1 MTIAPLMSLAA
12 VAGGALA
19 GAAAQSIGS
28 ATSAFADLLHPAPAK
43 EEEETQPMMLEK
55 LPTTLA
61 GIEAAAREALAKF
74 QQLLAPK
81 LAELGIDTAQPINL
95 AIDGLGNIRETGGHP
110 QAAEI
115 EHLLET
121 NDDIAR
127 YFRKAAAEFESVRAA
142 REHQQFAQV
151 YANNPELAVEQY
163 AHLFD
168 DRREPPKFSLRLT
181 GDTAEPL
188 FE

>member
-1 MTIAPLMSLAA
+1 MTFAPLFSYAA
-12 VAGGALA
+12 IAGGALA
-19 GAAAQSIGS
+19 GAASQSLGDIS
-28 ATSAFADLLHPAPAK
+28 SAFADLLQSEPEPA
-43 EEEETQPMMLEK
+43 EEATSPMMLEA

-74 QQLLAPK
+74 RQLLAPK
-81 LAELGIDTAQPINL
+81 LAEAGIDLSQPMTL
-95 AIDGLGNIRETGGHP
+95 AVDGLGNIRETSGHP

-121 NDDIAR
+121 NEGAAR
-127 YFRKAAAEFESVRAA
+127 YFRKAAAQFETLRAA
-142 REHQQFAQV
+142 REQEQFSQL
-151 YANNPELAVEQY
+151 YSQNPDLAVEQY

-168 DRREPPKFSLRLT
+168 DRRNAPQFSLRLG
-181 GDTAEPL
+181 GDFAEPV